1 MPCKS
6 LVLLL
11 HFTAMLSEINGR
23 QNFGIVIDTSE
34 NMGRENF
41 KQSIVFIERLAQHI
55 SISLGT
61 IRISVSTVGNS
72 FIKHLGV
79 TESINREHF
88 LDNLKKLSCCNGVS
102 QAKTMLKAIQVLDN
116 DEFNDRKM
124 NVLLLFL
131 GEKCFKEWANMKF
144 AGHQS
149 NKNILVF
156 TSSYD
161 RYFTKCLANN
171 VTCLNINSFDSS
183 KTALQALNLPGDI
196 ITQCNVTGKIFDE
209 CGRHCDCV
217 NGTITNCYRIRKEF
231 TQMTKRERRKYLKAY
246 FKLTTKFPFKYR
258 YEKFIYIHQK
268 YFCYGI
274 HSKRLFLPW
283 HRFYILQMENLL
295 REIDCSVTLPY
306 WDWSFVGNDP
316 WQSEGIWSEGSY
328 GLGGNGSE
336 TNGFCVSSGMFQ
348 HPKWKTPYFNDNLDI
363 VLSTIDIY
371 GDLEEDEV
379 LPNLSDCLRR
389 YFDGHLPDSLHV
401 QRALGLPPENFTD
414 FDLNLRVNYHD
425 TIHNAVGGT
434 MCTHYAGTAPEFF
447 LHHAFL
453 DKIWFMWQQ
462 KSIEHKH
469 VHFAK
474 SRQKLVG
481 FSHTAHELIDSHS
494 LPGHVKVSY
503 TKFPY
508 PKKLKRDTAS
518 EGEYSDDVNTPTG
531 AIFSGIVQTSSRHVF
546 PSCKRKKSERLRAE
560 YLDKIFSRRGY

>member
-1 MPCKS
+1 MQK
-6 LVLLL
+6 
-11 HFTAMLSEINGR
+11 
-23 QNFGIVIDTSE
+23 FGAASPFYS
-34 NMGRENF
+34 NAFR
-41 KQSIVFIERLAQHI
+41 
-55 SISLGT
+55 
-61 IRISVSTVGNS
+61 
-72 FIKHLGV
+72 
-79 TESINREHF
+79 
-88 LDNLKKLSCCNGVS
+88 CCNGVS